1 MEIPPKVSFSI
12 LRAKRAMFQVYA
24 FFQPFLPFEK
34 LFRPSK
40 LCLYS
45 NLLNKKHSQKGLQS
59 LQKDKKGFANR
70 KKKMP
75 SSYSLS

>member
-1 MEIPPKVSFSI
+1 MEIPPKVSFST

-45 NLLNKKHSQKGLQS
+45 KLLNKISTVEMVYKVIKRAKKVLQS
-59 LQKDKKGFANR
+59 LR
-70 KKKMP
+70 KLVRKFK
-75 SSYSLS
+75 

>member
-1 MEIPPKVSFSI
+1 MEIPPKVSFST

-40 LCLYS
+40 LCLIK
-45 NLLNKKHSQKGLQS
+45 NHSEKGLRS
-59 LQKDKKGFANR
+59 FKKGKTGFAKHKKIIR
-70 KKKMP
+70 KFK
-75 SSYSLS
+75 